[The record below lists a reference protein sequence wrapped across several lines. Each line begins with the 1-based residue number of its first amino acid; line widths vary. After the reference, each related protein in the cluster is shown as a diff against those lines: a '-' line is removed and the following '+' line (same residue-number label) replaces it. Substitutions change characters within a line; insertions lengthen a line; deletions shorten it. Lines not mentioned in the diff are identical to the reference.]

1 MLIVAFIV
9 GLNVYRADKL
19 TMQNNVNVAVFQWRY
34 FTTTQHNKH
43 FSTEST
49 DANVI
54 LPTSFKS
61 YNDSIYC
68 KTMVLMKLRFPICL
82 YDPKLDRTISAGLV
96 AGKYWEENI
105 VCSFVRLLRLDQRL
119 HFVDIGA
126 NIGLHSLP
134 AARITQ
140 VISVEPNWFSM
151 ARLAKGVYL
160 GGAVSSNI
168 TLVHNAIS
176 NIRTTLRM
184 GSGRTSQ
191 GHAFLM
197 NKTKCKGRCNALPLQ
212 TRTIILD
219 DLLPLMQTD
228 AAVLKV
234 DVEGHE
240 DKVFTEPSAAQFF
253 NRIDVPLIFMEWN
266 MVKRH
271 SVDVRRLLSFFYN
284 RSYTVFDLENAK
296 LTKHYSKWPDNV
308 LFKKLPLI
316 SF

>member
-1 MLIVAFIV
+1 MC
-9 GLNVYRADKL
+9 R
-19 TMQNNVNVAVFQWRY
+19 
-34 FTTTQHNKH
+34 
-43 FSTEST
+43 
-49 DANVI
+49 
-54 LPTSFKS
+54 
-61 YNDSIYC
+61 
-68 KTMVLMKLRFPICL
+68 
-82 YDPKLDRTISAGLV
+82 
-96 AGKYWEENI
+96 
-105 VCSFVRLLRLDQRL
+105 FVRLLRLDQRL

-126 NIGLHSLP
+126 NIGLYSLP

-151 ARLAKGVYL
+151 ARLAKSVYL

-184 GSGRTSQ
+184 GIARTNQ

-197 NKTKCKGRCNALPLQ
+197 NKTECRRRCNVLQ

-228 AAVLKV
+228 VAVLKV

-240 DKVFTEPSAAQFF
+240 DKIFTEPSAAQFF
-253 NRIDVPLIFMEWN
+253 NRIDVPLIFMEWCI
-266 MVKRH
+266 VKRN
-271 SVDVRRLLSFFYN
+271 SVDVQRLLSFFYN
-284 RSYTVFDLENAK
+284 RSYTVFDLGNAK
-296 LTKHYSKWPDNV
+296 LTKHYSKWPENV